1 VNRRP
6 VPDSVTR
13 LAGVCA
19 VSVCALIT
27 LSSCTTFNRNNLA
40 AEVGDRSLTAKQA
53 ETLAS
58 AGGAPATGDQLR
70 TEITKWIRVSVLEA
84 ARGLT
89 APAALSTSA
98 DLDARL
104 AIASVAGD
112 RAKELYEAGI
122 GSTPL
127 VCLAAITS
135 TSLDDANKVLAS
147 LKTGAKF
154 ADLAHQ
160 FSTDTVIAAA
170 GGIVKSQDGTQECV
184 VPSAISTVVID
195 ALKGAPVGT
204 PIVANLGTF
213 SAVLML
219 RPYDDLL
226 PASQALIAKAS
237 IPVEQLQ
244 VVVNAAKIY
253 VDPRYG
259 RWDPESSTVVT
270 LTS

>member
-1 VNRRP
+1 ML
-6 VPDSVTR
+6 T
-13 LAGVCA
+13 L
-19 VSVCALIT
+19 LT

-40 AEVGDRSLTAKQA
+40 AKVGDRSLTTTEA
-53 ETLAS
+53 EKLAS
-58 AGGAPATGDQLR
+58 VSGAPATGDDLR

-104 AIASVAGD
+104 SIASAAGD

-135 TSLDDANKVLAS
+135 ASIGDANKVLDQLNSGAS
-147 LKTGAKF
+147 FT
-154 ADLAHQ
+154 DMAHQ
-160 FSTDTVIAAA
+160 FSTDAGIAAA
-170 GGIVKSQDGTQECV
+170 GGIVKSQDGKQECV
-184 VPSAISTVVID
+184 DPGAISTTVTD
-195 ALKGAPVGT
+195 ALKGTPVGK
-204 PIVANLGTF
+204 PIAADLGTF

-219 RPYDDLL
+219 RPYADLL
-226 PASQALIAKAS
+226 PASQALIAKTGV
-237 IPVEQLQ
+237 PVEQLK

-259 RWDPESSTVVT
+259 RWDPDSSAVVT
-270 LTS
+270 MTT